1 MFQIIL
7 WILKIIG
14 ILLAAI
20 LGIAVLLIC
29 IVLFVP
35 VRYRIEAESAGTFE
49 SIDAHARFSWLL
61 HLFSGYFKYQNGEFC
76 WQIRIGWKKL
86 NQTEHIETLQNETY
100 REKESEKEQEKRDE
114 EVPQK
119 AEPTNIPTKKEPQEK
134 KVKRNRTA
142 KKCGETAERAK
153 IIQPSHMII
162 MFMRNQH
169 SIDLSKRNAQHLFPK
184 IRTAIQQYS
193 SVVSIH
199 QC

>member
-100 REKESEKEQEKRDE
+100 REKESEKEQ
-114 EVPQK
+114 
-119 AEPTNIPTKKEPQEK
+119 
-134 KVKRNRTA
+134 
-142 KKCGETAERAK
+142 
-153 IIQPSHMII
+153 
-162 MFMRNQH
+162 
-169 SIDLSKRNAQHLFPK
+169 
-184 IRTAIQQYS
+184 
-193 SVVSIH
+193 
-199 QC
+199 

>member
-61 HLFSGYFKYQNGEFC
+61 HLFSGYFYVIFFFLH
-76 WQIRIGWKKL
+76 IRK
-86 NQTEHIETLQNETY
+86 
-100 REKESEKEQEKRDE
+100 
-114 EVPQK
+114 K
-119 AEPTNIPTKKEPQEK
+119 AECIMTKTDLESNRLEKTEPD
-134 KVKRNRTA
+134 
-142 KKCGETAERAK
+142 RA
-153 IIQPSHMII
+153 H
-162 MFMRNQH
+162 
-169 SIDLSKRNAQHLFPK
+169 
-184 IRTAIQQYS
+184 
-193 SVVSIH
+193 
-199 QC
+199 

>member
-20 LGIAVLLIC
+20 LGIAVLLVC

-86 NQTEHIETLQNETY
+86 NQTEQIETLQNETY
-100 REKESEKEQEKRDE
+100 REKESEKAQEKRDE
-114 EVPQK
+114 EVPRK
-119 AEPTNIPTKKEPQEK
+119 VEPTNIPTKKEPHSKE
-134 KVKRNRTA
+134 VWRNGR
-142 KKCGETAERAK
+142 K
-153 IIQPSHMII
+153 
-162 MFMRNQH
+162 
-169 SIDLSKRNAQHLFPK
+169 
-184 IRTAIQQYS
+184 
-193 SVVSIH
+193 
-199 QC
+199 

>member
-61 HLFSGYFKYQNGEFC
+61 HLFSGYFKYQNGEFAG
-76 WQIRIGWKKL
+76 RFESAGK
-86 NQTEHIETLQNETY
+86 TEP
-100 REKESEKEQEKRDE
+100 D
-114 EVPQK
+114 
-119 AEPTNIPTKKEPQEK
+119 
-134 KVKRNRTA
+134 
-142 KKCGETAERAK
+142 RA
-153 IIQPSHMII
+153 H
-162 MFMRNQH
+162 
-169 SIDLSKRNAQHLFPK
+169 
-184 IRTAIQQYS
+184 
-193 SVVSIH
+193 
-199 QC
+199 